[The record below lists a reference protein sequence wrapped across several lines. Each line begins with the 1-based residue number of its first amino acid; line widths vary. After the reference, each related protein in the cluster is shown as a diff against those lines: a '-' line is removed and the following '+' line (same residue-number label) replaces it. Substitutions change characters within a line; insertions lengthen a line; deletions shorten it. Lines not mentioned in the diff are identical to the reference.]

1 MNQTRVQGLAF
12 KVGELSAASG
22 VTVRTLH
29 YYEEIGLL
37 VPKRTEAG
45 HRIYS
50 AEDLERLDRKSTR
63 LNSSHVAISYAVF
76 CLKKKT
82 TVDTHERIRAKNHK
96 RHPRRHFCSPS

>member
-1 MNQTRVQGLAF
+1 MNETRVQGPAF

-22 VTVRTLH
+22 VTVLTLH

-50 AEDLERLDRKSTR
+50 A
-63 LNSSHVAISYAVF
+63 
-76 CLKKKT
+76 
-82 TVDTHERIRAKNHK
+82 
-96 RHPRRHFCSPS
+96 RRC